1 MPYEAT
7 DTAAW
12 WHGAE
17 PLPPKPEGPG
27 PWALTGTAYG
37 WEWRR
42 AEDAPPSPSLK
53 PRAVVPGPFLPVG
66 GVDDAIP
73 LCVRRE
79 PSPWRGRLARAEL
92 EAASSHEVR
101 VGDRVQRGH
110 APPARVLHLGEHEGV
125 RVAYLSGLGGGYGD
139 LWNFRV
145 PVGDIRP
152 PGAGSAWTLLPRDS
166 APHVATTLPASM
178 GHIPGPP
185 TDADLAAMRA
195 EAQARIEARRTGVG
209 DGAKFAIPPAPPGPT
224 DPCAQAAVRTL
235 GRLGYVWLG
244 GTEWKPP
251 LGPVQDFARRD
262 AEDTRRAALERVAV
276 AARRFGASH
285 DENFAARLAALR
297 DALAA
302 LDAGPPG

>member
-42 AEDAPPSPSLK
+42 AEEMQPASGLK
-53 PRAVVPGPFLPVG
+53 ARAAVPGPFPPAA
-66 GVDDAIP
+66 GVDDAVP

-79 PSPWRGRLARAEL
+79 PSPWRERLARAEL
-92 EAASSHEVR
+92 EAAPSSDVR
-101 VGDRVQRGH
+101 VGDRVRHSDGLEY
-110 APPARVLHLGEHEGV
+110 RVLAVPWHGMGVAGAVAVGRQMGMHMDHGGVFLSDIGPLG
-125 RVAYLSGLGGGYGD
+125 SGK
-139 LWNFRV
+139 
-145 PVGDIRP
+145 P
-152 PGAGSAWTLLPRDS
+152 WTLLPRDPP
-166 APHVATTLPASM
+166 PHAVTTLPAAM

-195 EAQARIEARRTGVG
+195 EAQARIEARRTGEN
-209 DGAKFAIPPAPPGPT
+209 DGAKFAVAPVPPGPA

-251 LGPVQDFARRD
+251 LGPKPDPRRD
-262 AEDTRRAALERVAV
+262 AERRVVE
-276 AARRFGASH
+276 AARVFR
-285 DENFAARLAALR
+285 ARRNGSGMFEAGCRLDDAL

-302 LDAGPPG
+302 LDGEGGR